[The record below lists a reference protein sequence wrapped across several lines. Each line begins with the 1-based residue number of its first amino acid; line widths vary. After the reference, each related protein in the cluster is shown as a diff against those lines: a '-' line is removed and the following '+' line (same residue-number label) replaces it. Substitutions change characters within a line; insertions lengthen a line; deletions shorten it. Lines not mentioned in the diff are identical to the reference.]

1 MDKTQ
6 QQGMSLVSVLMLSTL
21 AATVAFTALHTA
33 VTQNR
38 ISGNFQKNLNAQ
50 QQAEQAVFDS
60 FHRLNQYLR
69 DNPNATAAELAAI
82 AANDAT
88 NTVRNNHIES
98 VQLLSNQLLLG
109 GKGGYLHDS
118 VSRQNAKLNF
128 IPGSTGTPITPFEFA
143 LTGCDGVNLDG
154 SGAIQS
160 YDSTNAS
167 ATDTRANVRTV
178 NNNANLTLSG
188 SSPINGDVIVRG
200 NLNITRSASISGNV
214 RANGDTLIKG
224 ASAIGGD
231 VLIGGNLTIDGS
243 SKISGNTRANGD
255 IDINANATFDRDI
268 HAMGGIVISNTPTI
282 QGEIRAN
289 SHINLKNGVTIHN
302 GIKTKGNL
310 VVTNGVKV
318 SKAVLVEGNI
328 SILAWIAN
336 GNYFQDKA
344 QVFYAGSTQH
354 NFGTLD
360 PTLSVVAVEAVEP
373 LPTNESDS
381 AKEGYNQL
389 CDPLKLPSLFQHAT
403 IPALSGNIFNVRQA
417 SNKRK
422 YTFNGNTGLASFTDS
437 VDTQFNLAA
446 QPFNFGNEST
456 PTFFLKGLDIASD
469 AVVSVV
475 GDVRLYLEQGMTL
488 QNNAQFVITP
498 GSRLTIL
505 TSGKIEIKN
514 SGRFRT
520 QEGGETAPQ
529 GLVQGKPV
537 LAIYSNYQSQNAN
550 DIGILLSGASSGLY
564 AAIYAPASHIKVTA
578 GNSFAGS
585 AVGKTLSVDGAGAIR
600 YDQALSKISPV
611 DNTGPGNKPPRI
623 AFKGF

>member
-128 IPGSTGTPITPFEFA
+128 IPGSTGTPVTPFEFA
-143 LTGCDGVNLDG
+143 LTGCDGVNLGG

-188 SSPINGDVIVRG
+188 SSPIEGDVMVRG
-200 NLNITRSASISGNV
+200 NIHLTGSARIKGAV
-214 RANGDTLIKG
+214 RANGDITLATSG
-224 ASAIGGD
+224 AIIEDNVHAYGKIAIT
-231 VLIGGNLTIDGS
+231 NTLTILGEV
-243 SKISGNTRANGD
+243 RANDNISITNG
-255 IDINANATFDRDI
+255 ATI
-268 HAMGGIVISNTPTI
+268 G
-282 QGEIRAN
+282 
-289 SHINLKNGVTIHN
+289 
-302 GIKTKGNL
+302 
-310 VVTNGVKV
+310 NGVKTKANLIVSGGANV

-336 GNYFQDKA
+336 GNYFKDKP
-344 QVFYAGSTQH
+344 QIFYRGTTQH
-354 NFGTLD
+354 NFGTQNPALQVD
-360 PTLSVVAVEAVEP
+360 AVEP
-373 LPTNESDS
+373 LPANESNANQDNF
-381 AKEGYNQL
+381 NQL
-389 CDPLKLPSLFQHAT
+389 CDPLKLPSLFQNAT
-403 IPALSGNIFNVRQA
+403 IPTLAGNSFKVYQA
-417 SNKRK
+417 WNKRK

-437 VDTQFNLAA
+437 ADTQFNLAA

-488 QNNAQFVITP
+488 QGNAQFVITP

-505 TSGKIEIKN
+505 TAGKIEITA

-520 QEGGETAPQ
+520 QEGGQTAPQ

-537 LAIYSNYQSQNAN
+537 FAIYSNYQSQNAN

-585 AVGKTLSVDGAGAIR
+585 AVGKTLSVDGAGVIR
-600 YDQALSKISPV
+600 YDQALSKVSPV